1 MLGNLSSYLDHLSDL
16 RRRLIFVLV
25 FFVLTLIAGL
35 IFVKRIFNYL
45 ITPLTVE
52 HVKLVLFSPG
62 EVVMVYLSMAGIVA
76 IGLTLPVALFQVWR
90 FVSPGLTTTERRYT
104 MRLIPVSLVMFVFG
118 VCFSWFVVFPMV
130 LHFLIRLGRVQFSL
144 VFNAANYFSFLSGIC
159 LPFGFVFELPIA
171 VVFLTRIGVITPHLM
186 RKFRRFAYLIIV
198 LIGVFISPPEL
209 VSHLSVITPMIIL
222 YEISIL
228 LSASAYRK
236 RLMRRQQTTA

>member
-1 MLGNLSSYLDHLSDL
+1 MLGDLSSYLDHLSDL
-16 RRRLIFVLV
+16 RRRLIIVLA
-25 FFVLTLIAGL
+25 FFVVTLIAGL

-104 MRLIPVSLVMFVFG
+104 MRLIPVSLIMFVSG
-118 VCFSWFVVFPMV
+118 VCFAWFVVFPMV
-130 LHFLIRLGRVQFSL
+130 LHFLIRLGEVQFSL
-144 VFNAANYFSFLSGIC
+144 VFNAENYFSFLSGIC

-228 LSASAYRK
+228 LSVSAHRK
-236 RLMRRQQTTA
+236 RLMRRQQTPA